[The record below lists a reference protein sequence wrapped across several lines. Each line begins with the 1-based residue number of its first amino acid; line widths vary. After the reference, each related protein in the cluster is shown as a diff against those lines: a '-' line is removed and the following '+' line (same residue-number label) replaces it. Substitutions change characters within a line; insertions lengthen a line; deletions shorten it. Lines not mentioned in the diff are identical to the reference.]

1 MPGTPSTPTS
11 TPTPAQQ
18 QVLDRI
24 HAQRE
29 RLVKRRQAMR
39 QARAAA
45 ATQGRVDPNDPLLT
59 RLLTF
64 ARLHPLALGA
74 VAGIAALA
82 GPNRVLRWV
91 GVVLPAI
98 VRMRRG

>member
-1 MPGTPSTPTS
+1 MPGTTP

-29 RLVKRRQAMR
+29 RLVKRRQARR

-98 VRMRRG
+98 ARMRRG

>member
-1 MPGTPSTPTS
+1 MPTTTS
-11 TPTPAQQ
+11 SKAPIPTPEQQ

-29 RLVKRRQAMR
+29 RVIQRRHAMR

-45 ATQGRVDPNDPLLT
+45 AVQGRVNPNDPLLT

-64 ARLHPLALGA
+64 ARLHPVVLGA

-82 GPNRVLRWV
+82 GPNRVARWA

-98 VRMRRG
+98 LRMRRG

>member
-1 MPGTPSTPTS
+1 MPGTTPA
-11 TPTPAQQ
+11 PTPQQQ

-29 RLVKRRQAMR
+29 RMVKRRQAMR
-39 QARAAA
+39 QARAAV
-45 ATQGRVDPNDPLLT
+45 ATQGRVDPRDPLLT

-64 ARLHPLALGA
+64 ARLHPLAVA
-74 VAGIAALA
+74 VVAGVGALV
-82 GPNRVLRWV
+82 GPNRLARWA

-98 VRMRRG
+98 LRMRRG

>member
-1 MPGTPSTPTS
+1 MPGTTPA
-11 TPTPAQQ
+11 PTPQQQ

-29 RLVKRRQAMR
+29 RMVKRRQAMR
-39 QARAAA
+39 QARAVT
-45 ATQGRVDPNDPLLT
+45 ATQGRGGANDPLLT

-74 VAGIAALA
+74 VAGVAAFA
-82 GPNRVLRWV
+82 GPNRVMRWV

-98 VRMRRG
+98 LRMRRG

>member
-1 MPGTPSTPTS
+1 MPGTTP

-64 ARLHPLALGA
+64 ARLHPLALGQRA
-74 VAGIAALA
+74 PRLPETPPPVIALH
-82 GPNRVLRWV
+82 RL
-91 GVVLPAI
+91 
-98 VRMRRG
+98 

>member
-1 MPGTPSTPTS
+1 M
-11 TPTPAQQ
+11 
-18 QVLDRI
+18 LDRI

-45 ATQGRVDPNDPLLT
+45 ATQGGGSPDPLLT

-98 VRMRRG
+98 ARMRRG

>member
-1 MPGTPSTPTS
+1 MPPTS
-11 TPTPAQQ
+11 PTPTPQQ
-18 QVLDRI
+18 QLVLDRI

-29 RLVKRRQAMR
+29 RLRTRRQALR
-39 QARAAA
+39 QARATT

-74 VAGIAALA
+74 VAGVAALA
-82 GPNRVLRWV
+82 GPNRVMRWV

-98 VRMRRG
+98 LRMRRG

>member
-1 MPGTPSTPTS
+1 MPTHPVL
-11 TPTPAQQ
+11 PTPEQQ
-18 QVLDRI
+18 KVLDRI

-29 RLVKRRQAMR
+29 RVIKRRHAMR

-45 ATQGRVDPNDPLLT
+45 AVQSRVNPGDPLLT

-64 ARLHPLALGA
+64 ARMHPMALGA
-74 VAGIAALA
+74 LAGIAALA
-82 GPNRVLRWV
+82 GPNRVVRWA

-98 VRMRRG
+98 LRMRRG